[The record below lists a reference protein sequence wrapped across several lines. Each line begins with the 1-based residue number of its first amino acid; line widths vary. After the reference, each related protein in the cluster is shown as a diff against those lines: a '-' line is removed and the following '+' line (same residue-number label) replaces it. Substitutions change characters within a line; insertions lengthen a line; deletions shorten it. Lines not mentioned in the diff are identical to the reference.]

1 MDGFH
6 INPEAYAIIL
16 AVDNGFHVKPEAYAI
31 IGSADN
37 QPVLKLTI
45 SYNDEIFIVPFT
57 TKAVKPAFIIRWN
70 GIDWYNLLVSPNS
83 NKASAVLIQYGGQI
97 YALST

>member
-16 AVDNGFHVKPEAYAI
+16 VTDNGFHINPEAYAI

-45 SYNDEIFIVPFT
+45 TYNDEIFIVPFCCG
-57 TKAVKPAFIIRWN
+57 KVK
-70 GIDWYNLLVSPNS
+70 L
-83 NKASAVLIQYGGQI
+83 
-97 YALST
+97 